1 MSITRSRLI
10 EPVSKIVTENSW
22 SFDNLTQKDTNYLTH
37 CYHRYPAKFIP
48 QLARRLILENSQ
60 ERDII
65 CDPFYGSGS
74 TILESI
80 LHNRVALGTDINPI
94 AHMIT
99 LAKTTPLDPSKIS
112 NAISFL
118 HHELK
123 HSNTTA
129 DYDIPQELSKW
140 FDDDTYYI
148 LNHLLS
154 KIKQIK
160 PKNLQLFFLCAF
172 SHILKTSS
180 YWNNGSVKPHKDKTK
195 FLNRVNDPITRYFN
209 QLKKM
214 EIRNEQLINT
224 LSPKILNN
232 LDYYRRVYVGDL
244 QDLPKDEECSLI
256 VTSPPYVISYEYR
269 DIHSLSLS
277 FLQDFFKDI
286 PSKQNFIG
294 SSHRKTN
301 DNNLYSYTG
310 GVIADSLHNHSKAL
324 SKTVYS
330 YFIDMQ
336 NFFHKSYDLLKTNG
350 KMAVVI
356 GNTALRGVD
365 ISNTQVFDEIL
376 ATIGFTEHKIIK
388 RKIPFKC
395 LPTTRDPKTGRFV
408 SSATSHN
415 KSYSHEYIMIYSKT

>member
-1 MSITRSRLI
+1 MSIIGSRLV
-10 EPVSKIVTENSW
+10 EPVSNITTENSW

-60 ERDII
+60 EGDII

-80 LHNRVALGTDINPI
+80 LHNRISLGADINPI

-99 LAKTTPLDPSKIS
+99 MTKTTPLDPVKLSNTITLLHRELKTSTMIS
-112 NAISFL
+112 NS
-118 HHELK
+118 
-123 HSNTTA
+123 
-129 DYDIPQELSKW
+129 DIPKELLKW
-140 FDDDTYYI
+140 FDQDTFDI
-148 LNHLLS
+148 LNHILS
-154 KIKQIK
+154 KIEQIK
-160 PKNLQLFFLCAF
+160 PKKLQLFFLCAF

-195 FLNRVNDPITRYFN
+195 FLNRVNDPVSRYFAHI
-209 QLKKM
+209 KKM
-214 EIRNEQLINT
+214 ELRNKQFIT
-224 LSPKILNN
+224 TISPKILRN
-232 LDYYRRVYVGDL
+232 LDYYRNIHLGDL
-244 QDLPKDEECSLI
+244 QDLSANNQCSMI
-256 VTSPPYVISYEYR
+256 VTSPPYVVSYEYR
-269 DIHSLSLS
+269 DIHSLSLI
-277 FLQDFFKDI
+277 FLKDFFKDI

-294 SSHRKTN
+294 SSQRKS
-301 DNNLYSYTG
+301 NNQKLCSYTG
-310 GVIADSLHNHSKAL
+310 NIIAESLHDNSKAL

-336 NFFHKSYDLLKTNG
+336 NFFHKSYDLLKNNG
-350 KMAVVI
+350 RMAVVI
-356 GNTALRGVD
+356 GNTALRGVE

-376 ATIGFTEHKIIK
+376 ATIGFTKHRIIK

-408 SSATSHN
+408 SASTSHN
-415 KSYSHEYIMIYSKT
+415 ESYSHEYIMIYSKN

>member
-1 MSITRSRLI
+1 MSITRPRLA
-10 EPVSKIVTENSW
+10 EPVTKINAENSW

-48 QLARRLILENSQ
+48 QLARRLILENS
-60 ERDII
+60 RNGDII

-80 LHNRVALGTDINPI
+80 LQNRIALGTDVNPI

-99 LAKTTPLDPSKIS
+99 MAKTTPLDPSKVS
-112 NAISFL
+112 KTKLSL
-118 HHELK
+118 HSKIKNSSREE
-123 HSNTTA
+123 N
-129 DYDIPQELSKW
+129 YDIPTELSKW
-140 FDDDTYYI
+140 FDQETYNV
-148 LNHLLS
+148 LNHLLL
-154 KIKQIK
+154 QIK
-160 PKNLQLFFLCAF
+160 LIKPRKLQIFFLCAF

-195 FLNRVNDPITRYFN
+195 FLNRVNDPLSRYFA
-209 QLKKM
+209 QVDKM
-214 EIRNEQLINT
+214 ELRNKQLIDA
-224 LSPKILNN
+224 LSPKILEN
-232 LDYYRRVYVGDL
+232 LDFYRRAFVGDL
-244 QDLPKDEECSLI
+244 QNLPTNDKSSLI

-277 FLQDFFKDI
+277 FLEDFFTDI
-286 PSKQNFIG
+286 PSKKHFIG
-294 SSHRKTN
+294 SSHRKSN

-310 GVIADSLHNHSKAL
+310 GLIADSLLSSSKSL
-324 SKTVYS
+324 SKTVHS

-336 NFFHKSYDLLKTNG
+336 NFFHKSYNLLKNNG

-376 ATIGFTEHKIIK
+376 ATIGFTEDKIIK

-408 SSATSHN
+408 SSNSNHN
-415 KSYSHEYIMIYSKT
+415 KSYSHEYIMIYSKN

>member
-1 MSITRSRLI
+1 
-10 EPVSKIVTENSW
+10 
-22 SFDNLTQKDTNYLTH
+22 
-37 CYHRYPAKFIP
+37 
-48 QLARRLILENSQ
+48 
-60 ERDII
+60 
-65 CDPFYGSGS
+65 
-74 TILESI
+74 
-80 LHNRVALGTDINPI
+80 
-94 AHMIT
+94 
-99 LAKTTPLDPSKIS
+99 
-112 NAISFL
+112 
-118 HHELK
+118 
-123 HSNTTA
+123 
-129 DYDIPQELSKW
+129 
-140 FDDDTYYI
+140 
-148 LNHLLS
+148 
-154 KIKQIK
+154 
-160 PKNLQLFFLCAF
+160 
-172 SHILKTSS
+172 
-180 YWNNGSVKPHKDKTK
+180 
-195 FLNRVNDPITRYFN
+195 
-209 QLKKM
+209 M
-214 EIRNEQLINT
+214 EIRNEQLINA

-294 SSHRKTN
+294 SSHRKTD

-310 GVIADSLHNHSKAL
+310 GMIADSLHNHSKAL

-408 SSATSHN
+408 SSDAIHN